1 MSARGV
7 LRLACMRSAL
17 GFGLLSCAL
26 VFGCAVPADEA
37 ADNASESSEDA
48 LVGGSR
54 DLRWSAAGYLTRNDG
69 EPGRVHCGATLIA
82 PRVVVTA
89 AHCALR
95 AEASS
100 WSFGVGDPGT
110 GPRVKVLETHV
121 HPSFR
126 PEAQGSFDLV
136 HALRKYDVAYLYLAQ
151 AVPNVVPAAL
161 PTEPPKMG
169 CSIQAIGYH
178 ADQPGKPQV
187 RKSTPACIMFRVT
200 LGQDPIFEVHP
211 QRSSGLCAADGD
223 EGSPAMVRDQERA
236 VLVGFYVGSVTQG
249 ITDCRRGVQ
258 FLNGYE
264 SAYGYRDFF
273 AEAIAGAARL

>member
-1 MSARGV
+1 
-7 LRLACMRSAL
+7 MRSL
-17 GFGLLSCAL
+17 VGFSL
-26 VFGCAVPADEA
+26 VVLASFAAGCASPTDSADADPA
-37 ADNASESSEDA
+37 ESSEDP

-54 DLRWSAAGYLTRNDG
+54 DLRWSAAGYLARNDG
-69 EPGRVHCGATLIA
+69 APGRVDCGATLIA

-89 AHCALR
+89 AHCVLR
-95 AEASS
+95 ASS
-100 WSFGVGDPGT
+100 SAWSFGVGDPGT
-110 GPRVKVLETHV
+110 GPTFRVLETHV
-121 HPSFR
+121 HPKFHA
-126 PEAQGSFDLV
+126 EAQGTIDLV
-136 HALRKYDVAYLYLAQ
+136 HALRKYDVAYLVLASP
-151 AVPNVVPAAL
+151 VPNVVPATL
-161 PTEPPKMG
+161 PTEAPKMG

-178 ADQPGKPQV
+178 ADTEGSPQV

-223 EGSPAMVRDQERA
+223 EGSPVMVRDQDRA

-264 SAYGYRDFF
+264 SAFGYREFF
-273 AEAIAGAARL
+273 GEAIARTARM